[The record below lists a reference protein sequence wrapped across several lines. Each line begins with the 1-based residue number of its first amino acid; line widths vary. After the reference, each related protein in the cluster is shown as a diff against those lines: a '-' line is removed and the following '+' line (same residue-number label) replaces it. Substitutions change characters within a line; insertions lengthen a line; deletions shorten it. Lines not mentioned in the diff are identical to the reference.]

1 MFSYSV
7 ISCLKFHENGFG
19 SCEAD
24 NGRVFRSQ
32 RNGTEC
38 LMRGLSLDSP
48 RLDLGL
54 FKIVRN
60 RFWTEIFHVKLLAC
74 YCLI

>member
-1 MFSYSV
+1 MGTRIVEFRQLREVGVFSYSV
-7 ISCLKFHENGFG
+7 ISCLKCHKNGFG
-19 SCEAD
+19 SCEVE

-48 RLDLGL
+48 RL
-54 FKIVRN
+54 
-60 RFWTEIFHVKLLAC
+60 
-74 YCLI
+74 

>member
-7 ISCLKFHENGFG
+7 ISCLKCHENGFG
-19 SCEAD
+19 SCEVK
-24 NGRVFRSQ
+24 NGCVFLSQ
-32 RNGTEC
+32 RNETEC

-54 FKIVRN
+54 FKTVRN
-60 RFWTEIFHVKLLAC
+60 
-74 YCLI
+74 